1 MCLLAVHWFLLL
13 SGVVVVG
20 FLAWSLRWGARYQ
33 WLLWVIPVFL
43 VVLGCWLDAS
53 CFCCFVKSPL
63 VVSCSCRIGRRV

>member
-20 FLAWSLRWGARYQ
+20 FLAWSLRWGARYR

-43 VVLGCWLDAS
+43 VVLGC
-53 CFCCFVKSPL
+53 
-63 VVSCSCRIGRRV
+63 